1 MGVNIRQN
9 GAWQNITFSVPGF
22 SVGGEWSDETDNRVV
37 ETVYTNSTEKLRL
50 VRASLFIDRNNNPS
64 GDTFTPVQ
72 LAGTY
77 AVGYVRES
85 GTSSFIEVARYRDNG
100 TANLTEV
107 VVEVQLLVPQ
117 QYDYK
122 VKLFDRDGVDWNDYI
137 NGNPVET
144 KGWAEFDFQ

>member
-1 MGVNIRQN
+1 MGINIRQN

-22 SVGGEWSDETDNRVV
+22 SVGGEWFDETNNKVV

-50 VRASLFIDRNNNPS
+50 VRASLFINANNNPS
-64 GDTFTPVQ
+64 GDTFTSSQ
-72 LAGTY
+72 LSGSY
-77 AVGYVRES
+77 AIGYVREI
-85 GTSSFIEVARYRDNG
+85 GTSSFIEVVRYRDNG

-107 VVEVQLLVPQ
+107 VLEVQLLVPQ

-122 VKLFDRDGVDWNDYI
+122 VKLFDNNDDDWSEYI

-144 KGWAEFDFQ
+144 KSWTEFYFQ